1 MGNALWQRW
10 VRGIAAVLAL
20 GMLAACAPQE
30 PVATPTPTPTA
41 TPAPAME
48 LAEAG
53 AYEVPFLTGFP
64 AAANQALREYFSQIA
79 ADLASAEPEAELR
92 YAFSGGAG
100 AYRLTATVRYGGR
113 DVLELP
119 EVLVDREGGC
129 TFRERPRWVED
140 TAYVRAALRLSE
152 LGLETDTARYGGSA
166 YPEDWLEMMLGL
178 YEGSCAEPPQYGHL
192 PELEGGETYAHAISL
207 RIADSGPEFYEQRTA
222 YAFSMVSSVV
232 AGTVSRIQKDVY
244 GRYSQPVRRGDVTK
258 MTRFFLETYQP
269 ANPGESAVSLADET
283 RASGGAAPEETS
295 LRERWREAL
304 AKLDV
309 AELVGA
315 ATGEEAGVVDRL
327 ALARAFLAIH
337 DALLGAEHQPPEG
350 LWLELR
356 DCDEEAAQR
365 AVAYG
370 FMSAYPGADLAFSP
384 EQEVRYCDLPQLV
397 STFALKL
404 YAYWCEEEGV
414 KRDKVFAMEDLTI
427 AAAGILDLFAGG
439 EPFTEAIEV
448 VNNGRK
454 YDWYWNQYDTGAFSA
469 VNCMPTITCMAMKW
483 LDRDTERTP
492 EELRGLYPE
501 LEAGWWL
508 ENVEGALDR
517 YGVRYQRREV
527 SLENLLADL
536 QAGKILLVQMS
547 EADPSQEGH
556 CMVVYGY
563 RRFGESLEFFTYDP
577 ALEEQATYEDRVCGN
592 ARMLEGNYCLFIVER
607 FSSAYLN
614 VPEQRAGEDAQREA
628 A

>member
-178 YEGSCAEPPQYGHL
+178 YE
-192 PELEGGETYAHAISL
+192 
-207 RIADSGPEFYEQRTA
+207 
-222 YAFSMVSSVV
+222 
-232 AGTVSRIQKDVY
+232 GTVSRIQKDVY

-427 AAAGILDLFAGG
+427 AAAGILDLFAGV